1 VSRPLTLRE
10 ENAIRRVEAFTSAD
24 PARPVVVRAG
34 HILVPPV
41 EVSLV
46 RGQAEGLLLELA
58 EAIDAAGGDS
68 VALVTRL
75 RTRMEPPVAVPEDQP
90 QPKGRFL

>member
-1 VSRPLTLRE
+1 MTLRE

-41 EVSLV
+41 EVSLTL
-46 RGQAEGLLLELA
+46 GQAQGLLLELA

-68 VALVTRL
+68 VALVARL
-75 RTRMEPPVAVPEDQP
+75 RTRMEVPVAVPAEP
-90 QPKGRFL
+90 STAKGRFL